1 MSNQISLTPGLSQT
15 LIRKEKILSIYF
27 TAGFPQLTD
36 TLPLAIALEEAG
48 VQMIEIG
55 MPYSDPIADGPTIQY
70 CSQKALE
77 NGMTLSVLLEQV
89 REIKK
94 YVTIPVVLMGYLNPV
109 LQYGVHAF
117 LDQLSAIGIDG
128 LILPDLPLE
137 EYELEYRHLFEERGI
152 ANVFLISPQTPA
164 ERIRQMDQ
172 LTSGF
177 LYLVSSNA
185 TTGATSQF
193 TQAQLSYFQRI
204 RDMKLKNPT
213 LIGFGISNATQVY
226 QAFEY
231 HSGCIIGSA
240 FLKALQ
246 NSENSL
252 HSTVHQFIKNLK
264 A

>member
-1 MSNQISLTPGLSQT
+1 MTSGLSQS
-15 LIRKEKILSIYF
+15 LIKRDKILSIYF

-36 TLPLAIALEEAG
+36 TLPLALALEEAG

-77 NGMTLSVLLEQV
+77 NGMTLSVLLEQI

-94 YVTIPVVLMGYLNPV
+94 QLQIPVVLMGYLNPV
-109 LQYGVHAF
+109 LQYGIAAF
-117 LDQLSAIGIDG
+117 LDELSAIGIEG

-152 ANVFLISPQTPA
+152 ANVFLISPQTPE
-164 ERIRQMDQ
+164 ERIRKMDQ

-193 TQAQLSYFQRI
+193 TEKQLSYFQRI

-213 LIGFGISNATQVY
+213 LIGFGISNAMQVQ
-226 QAFEY
+226 QAFDY

-246 NSENSL
+246 NSEHSL
-252 HSTVHQFIKNLK
+252 QSTAHQFIKNLEV
-264 A
+264 